1 MQTTT
6 KGDIK
11 MKKAL
16 ALFLILGVAWMI
28 SAPAANAGN
37 GPGTGDGHAFFYQWF
52 QDSDGD
58 GIPNCQDEDW
68 VRPEDG
74 SGFMHQI
81 GMAFGSMGATSGAGT
96 GNLFEYLWQHKFQ
109 NQGETTGQTFFHNMF
124 QHAQGS
130 K

>member
-6 KGDIK
+6 KGDIS

-37 GPGTGDGHAFFYQWF
+37 GPGTGSGNSFFYQWF

-58 GIPNCQDEDW
+58 GIPNCEDEDW
-68 VRPEDG
+68 IRPEDG
-74 SGFMHQI
+74 TGFMHQI
-81 GMAFGSMGATSGAGT
+81 GNITGSVQATGSGS
-96 GNLFEYLWQHKFQ
+96 GNLFEYLWQHKLE
-109 NQGETTGQTFFHNMF
+109 NKGEATGQSFFQYMF
-124 QHAQGS
+124 EHAQGS